1 MQCHLCGVKFFTLNF
16 VTTPFGGSNSIVS
29 RERQLSYVAT
39 ICAPSRSSSNALLQ
53 ANAMNSIAKGAITI
67 FKRLAFKP
75 SSFPQGKLVAATG
88 LNVKCREENKVEENV
103 APRDYIV
110 YTSKEEEEKE
120 LASIERPRTRNRTER
135 RRPGI
140 IAHVGVG
147 AVVVAATV

>member
-75 SSFPQGKLVAATG
+75 HLSHKANSLRRLV
-88 LNVKCREENKVEENV
+88 
-103 APRDYIV
+103 
-110 YTSKEEEEKE
+110 
-120 LASIERPRTRNRTER
+120 
-135 RRPGI
+135 
-140 IAHVGVG
+140 
-147 AVVVAATV
+147 